1 MACELALLALGCS
14 LYSLFYVLW
23 HFACVY
29 VCVRVSGP
37 LELELS
43 RELLYGS
50 WDWTWVLWECSQCFY
65 LLSRLPVPVFTLS
78 LSFFLILKFLLYA
91 YGYFAFMYACVSCAC
106 PVSRQARGGCQ
117 ICWNQNYRW
126 MSTTMLGAET

>member
-78 LSFFLILKFLLYA
+78 LLFFNFEIFTLCLWVLCLHVCMCTMCMPGVQAGQRRVSGLLEPELQ
-91 YGYFAFMYACVSCAC
+91 VD
-106 PVSRQARGGCQ
+106 VNHHARC
-117 ICWNQNYRW
+117 
-126 MSTTMLGAET
+126 